1 VGNQIRRV
9 RKESSMASEAERAT
23 SGPGLTEAQR
33 VVKERLAIFML
44 LIVDALAQEIYGE
57 YRISGGWV
65 HEVSDVLFLYDAYNT
80 FSVL

>member
-1 VGNQIRRV
+1 
-9 RKESSMASEAERAT
+9 
-23 SGPGLTEAQR
+23 
-33 VVKERLAIFML
+33 ML